1 MENGMFKLIIFS
13 KFLKIGNS
21 RAVNKDFYKNKN
33 ISINS

>member
-13 KFLKIGNS
+13 KLLKIGNS

-33 ISINS
+33 ILIIS